1 MRVYNGV
8 VAMALIVVLLVVT
21 LDSTWAAWRVRGAGG
36 CGDFQ
41 SALADAEPGD
51 VIAPMRGGISTGVVP
66 VTKSVV
72 IQGGWIPDTGDC
84 NSSGTNLYDDADS
97 LNEAGFVYDPTQRS
111 ELFGDNVD
119 AVLPID
125 LTSGQT
131 TVLQNLEVS
140 FQFVNRDGIAL
151 SGVISDG
158 ARLRLENL
166 RFESNQSGVN
176 GIGGAIFLEVRGN
189 SQLIIADSEFVQN
202 NARSG
207 GAVEVHLYDD
217 STLLIENSTFTQNNA
232 LNVNGGALRVQIE
245 RGAVT
250 LRNNTFTE
258 NTATNGSGG
267 AVAIERASGASGSA
281 TALLSGNSFSDN
293 TGVSD
298 PDVFIADVALLEP
311 RLYLPNLRSISPA
324 AYAAQITAITLDEA
338 RYRVAFTTSGFTPQL
353 PGRHVHF
360 FFNTVPP
367 AQAGVP
373 GSGPWAVYGGT
384 SPFLGYDIA
393 DRPPGATQLCILV
406 ANANHSV
413 IQGTGN
419 CVALP

>member
-21 LDSTWAAWRVRGAGG
+21 VAPAWAIWRVRGAGG
-36 CGDFQ
+36 CGDFP

-72 IQGGWIPDTGDC
+72 IQGGWVPDTGDC
-84 NSSGTNLYDDADS
+84 NSSGTNLYADAAALDA
-97 LNEAGFVYDPTQRS
+97 AGFVYDPTQRS
-111 ELFGDNVD
+111 ELFGDNVA

-125 LTSGQT
+125 LTAGQT

-140 FQFVNRDGIAL
+140 FQSANRNGIAI
-151 SGVISDG
+151 SGTISNS

-166 RFESNQSGVN
+166 RFESNQAGVN
-176 GIGGAIFLEVRGN
+176 GTGGAIFLEVRGN
-189 SQLIIADSEFVQN
+189 SQLVIADSEFVQN
-202 NARSG
+202 NAVAG
-207 GAVEVHLYDD
+207 GALEVRLYDN

-232 LNVNGGALRVQIE
+232 LTGNGGALRVQIE

-250 LRNNTFTE
+250 LHNNTFTE
-258 NTATNGSGG
+258 NATTNGSGG
-267 AVAIERASGASGSA
+267 AVALERAPGASGPA
-281 TALLSGNSFSDN
+281 TALLNGNTFSAN
-293 TGVSD
+293 TAVGA
-298 PDVFIADVALLEP
+298 PDVYTDGVILLEP
-311 RLYLPNLRSISPA
+311 QLYLPALRGA
-324 AYAAQITAITLDEA
+324 APPPLSAQIMSIALDEA

-353 PGRHVHF
+353 PGQHVHF

-367 AQAGVP
+367 EQAGVP
-373 GSGPWAVYGGT
+373 GSGPWAVYGGA
-384 SPFLGYDIA
+384 SPFSGYDIA
-393 DRPPGATQLCILV
+393 DRPPGATHLCILV
-406 ANANHSV
+406 ANPNHSV

-419 CVALP
+419 CTALP